1 MPDTTTGS
9 PDTPTI
15 TAFDWV
21 PDFARGLVRDIRVR
35 WALEE
40 LGLPYSVEVLNAFG
54 AKPGNYV
61 DRQPFEQVPAYAD
74 EDVQLF
80 ESGAMLLYLADKHPG
95 LLPAGHAAAWTARC
109 WVMAAYSSVESFINR
124 LNSYDIFHA
133 DKPWAKDAR
142 EPAVALVSQKLKRV
156 ADALGGKD
164 WSVDDFSVADIAM
177 ICVLENLR
185 HSGLVTQQP
194 ALVEYLARGKSRA
207 AYGRALSAQLA
218 DFTGSPPDGWQG

>member
-1 MPDTTTGS
+1 MIATAS
-9 PDTPTI
+9 QPTL

-40 LGLPYSVEVLNAFG
+40 LGLTYDVEVLNAFG
-54 AKPGNYV
+54 AKPDGYV
-61 DRQPFEQVPAYAD
+61 QRQPFEQVPAFAD
-74 EDVQLF
+74 GDVELF
-80 ESGAMLLYLADKHPG
+80 ESGAILLYLADRHPG
-95 LLPAGHAAAWTARC
+95 LLPTDDAAAWTARC

-124 LNSYDIFHA
+124 LNSYDIFNA

-142 EPAVALVSQKLKRV
+142 EPAVALVNQKLKRV
-156 ADALGGKD
+156 ADALGDKD
-164 WSVDDFSVADIAM
+164 WLVGDFSVADIAM

-194 ALVEYLARGKSRA
+194 VLVDYLARGKSRP
-207 AYGRALSAQLA
+207 AYGRALSGQLA
-218 DFTGSPPDGWQG
+218 NFTGSPPAGWQK